1 STQSAVAVGQI
12 CWGKCGCLVTV
23 NGKRCYSLEYGFRCR
38 LNGNGLCLC
47 NCSAAVVGICPCL
60 SQLTAALVIRSCNNS
75 GNRSGN
81 QTSTQSA
88 VAVGHICWDKSC
100 CRVSG
105 NDERSYSLEYGFR
118 CRLNGNGLGLCNC
131 SAAVVGICPCLSQI
145 GRASCRESVHNSGD
159 PAGNQTTTQTAD
171 VVGQIG
177 GDMCGCQVTVNDNR
191 CSIDE

>member
-88 VAVGHICWDKSC
+88 VAVGQICWGKC
-100 CRVSG
+100 GCLVTVNGKRC
-105 NDERSYSLEYGFR
+105 YSLEYGFR

-131 SAAVVGICPCLSQI
+131 SAAVVGICPCLSQLTAALVI
-145 GRASCRESVHNSGD
+145 RSCNNSGNRS
-159 PAGNQTTTQTAD
+159 GNQTSTQSA
-171 VVGQIG
+171 VAVGQICWG
-177 GDMCGCQVTVNDNR
+177 KCGCL
-191 CSIDE
+191 